1 MGCGDGKTPR
11 EMPACAKVGGG
22 AMHWKN
28 RPQSGVTGPRG
39 WKEPQAEVQPQ
50 EAARPIDLW
59 AHEGSGL

>member
-1 MGCGDGKTPR
+1 MWGWKDTKR
-11 EMPACAKVGGG
+11 DASAAKVGGG

-28 RPQSGVTGPRG
+28 RPAVWRDWAQR